1 MTHDFF
7 TANRARLCAE
17 LAPGSLLVVTAFTQ
31 MQGNNDQAAP
41 FAQEG
46 NFRYLTGI
54 EEADWRLI
62 VDVDSGKEW
71 LVAPARSFQQT
82 MFDGGLTAE
91 QAAATSGVQTVIEK
105 REGAALL
112 RQLLATK
119 KQAFTIFPQSLRRYG
134 MAPNPA
140 QSRLV
145 AQLKSIKV
153 QDARLMLAR
162 QRAIK
167 QPIEL
172 VAIQKA
178 IDVTID
184 GFEVVLPQLKH
195 MSAEYEVDGLLTNE
209 FRRRGLT
216 HGFDPIIAAG
226 KNTCV
231 LHHPL
236 PKDRFVKNDWLLM
249 DIGAKVD
256 GYPADITR
264 TIPIGTPSARHI
276 QVYQAVQRMHEYAF
290 GLLRGGIPAKEY
302 MQKAYQKVGEE
313 LKDLGLIDT
322 IKMDQ
327 TSVFKY
333 MPHAVS
339 HGLGVDVH
347 DPLGRPETLKESMVM
362 TVEVG
367 VYIPQEGIG
376 VRIEDDVRITND
388 GAVNMSKRLPITLE
402 KLQQM
407 L

>member
-7 TANRARLCAE
+7 TANRTRLCKE
-17 LAPGSLLVVTAFTQ
+17 LAPGSVLVVTAFTQ

-46 NFRYLTGI
+46 NFWYLTGL

-71 LVAPARSFQQT
+71 LVAPARSFSQT
-82 MFDGGLTAE
+82 MFDGGLSVE
-91 QAAATSGVQTVIEK
+91 QAVARSGVKTVVEK

-112 RQLLATK
+112 RQLLTTK
-119 KQAFTIFPQSLRRYG
+119 KQAFTVFPQSLRRYG
-134 MAPNPA
+134 MVPNPA

-145 AQLKSIKV
+145 AQLKSVKV
-153 QDARLMLAR
+153 QDARLLLAR

-167 QPIEL
+167 QSVEL

-178 IDVTID
+178 IDATID
-184 GFEVVLPQLKH
+184 GFEAVLPQLKN
-195 MSAEYEVDGLLTNE
+195 MSAEYEVDGVLTNE
-209 FRRRGLT
+209 FRRRGLN

-236 PKDRFVKNDWLLM
+236 PKDRFVNNDWLLM
-249 DIGAKVD
+249 DIGAKVG

-264 TIPIGTPSARHI
+264 TIPIGKPSARHI

-290 GLLRGGIPAKEY
+290 SLLHDGIPAKEY

-347 DPLGRPETLKESMVM
+347 DPLGRPEALKENMVM

-367 VYIPQEGIG
+367 TYIPEEGIG
-376 VRIEDDVRITND
+376 VRIEDDVRITKD